1 MFKINCILIALI
13 TFNCKLT
20 AQSDRSEWESILGS
34 GIVEESG
41 INRLTKREREHL
53 MKQIKIKSIIIA
65 RRIVAEQNLGN
76 ISSSAES
83 YLENEGWKKID
94 IKWGRV
100 KGQNDILKDAIIVK
114 DKFKEVYS
122 TDLPFGV
129 SPLGF
134 RVGKY
139 WAKTKIFGGVSEII
153 KSDGSIV
160 SFLFSDWKEVP

>member
-1 MFKINCILIALI
+1 MFKINCFLIALI
-13 TFNCKLT
+13 SLNCKLT

-53 MKQIKIKSIIIA
+53 MKQIKIKSIITA
-65 RRIVAEQNLGN
+65 RRIIAEQNLEN

-83 YLENEGWKKID
+83 YLESEGWKKID

-100 KGQNDILKDAIIVK
+100 KDQNDILKDAIIVK

-129 SPLGF
+129 TPSGF